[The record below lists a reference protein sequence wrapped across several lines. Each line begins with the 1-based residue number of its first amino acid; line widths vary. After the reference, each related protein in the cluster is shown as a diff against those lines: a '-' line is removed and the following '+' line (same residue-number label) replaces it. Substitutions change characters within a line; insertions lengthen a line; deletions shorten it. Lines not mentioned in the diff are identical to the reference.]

1 MKQQM
6 AEEDLAVEAQAF
18 VAKEI
23 DKCSVMVGKEVH
35 GGELGRKVVQYD
47 AASATTCNMP
57 PDADGLTN
65 YRERRR
71 PLGLADGGT
80 TSMAGYGD
88 LTVAFRSDNGWVH
101 VKLHNVAHAHLW
113 HSKATRMQATKMG

>member
-35 GGELGRKVVQYD
+35 GGELGR
-47 AASATTCNMP
+47 
-57 PDADGLTN
+57 
-65 YRERRR
+65 
-71 PLGLADGGT
+71 
-80 TSMAGYGD
+80 
-88 LTVAFRSDNGWVH
+88 
-101 VKLHNVAHAHLW
+101 
-113 HSKATRMQATKMG
+113 